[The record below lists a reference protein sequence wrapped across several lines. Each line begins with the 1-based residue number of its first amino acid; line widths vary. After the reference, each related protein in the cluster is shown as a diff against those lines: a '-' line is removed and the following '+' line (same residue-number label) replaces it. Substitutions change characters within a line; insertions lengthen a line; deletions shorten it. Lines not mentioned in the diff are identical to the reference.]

1 MKSNEAFEIAK
12 SRGYKGTEAK
22 SFRDAYRKNPDY
34 GKQYGLSR
42 IEFKDGKDRWLY
54 FDTQS

>member
-22 SFRDAYRKNPDY
+22 SFRDAYLNPKHS
-34 GKQYGLSR
+34 KQS
-42 IEFKDGKDRWLY
+42 K
-54 FDTQS
+54 